1 MVSKSVPDQ
10 SAESLRSL
18 NAGWWHRL
26 EYGRDL
32 IRVLIAKELRVR
44 YRNTALGYL
53 WSVLHPLLFVVVYY
67 LVFKVGLR
75 FPTQNYVLFLISV
88 IFAWQWFANSV
99 NSSCNT
105 FISNADLIRRVPLP
119 QHLLVLAMVLNNM
132 IHFVLA
138 IPIVVLLMLFFGYY
152 PSVNWLW
159 AMPLLLFIQFLLI
172 YGLCL
177 ILATYNLI
185 LRDLERLTAIFTMA
199 LFFLSPIIFELDRVL
214 ANLPS
219 KYHWLVHLNPMV
231 GLIAAWRSLFM
242 RGVLPLDLLISPLCY
257 AAVATLVGWAAY
269 RKCQWRF
276 AELV

>member
-1 MVSKSVPDQ
+1 MVSKSVPGP

-18 NAGWWHRL
+18 NTEWWHRL

-44 YRNTALGYL
+44 YRNTALGYA
-53 WSVLHPLLFVVVYY
+53 WSVLHPLLFVAVYY

-75 FPTQNYVLFLISV
+75 FPTQDYVLFLISV

-138 IPIVVLLMLFFGYY
+138 IPIVVLLMLFFGYS

-159 AMPLLLFIQFLLI
+159 AMPLLLLIQFLLV

-177 ILATYNLI
+177 ILATYNVI

-214 ANLPS
+214 ENLPS

-231 GLIAAWRSLFM
+231 GLIAAWRALFM
-242 RGVLPLDLLISPLCY
+242 RGVPPLDLLISPICY
-257 AAVATLVGWAAY
+257 ATVAVIVGWVLY
-269 RKCQWRF
+269 RRCHWRF

>member
-1 MVSKSVPDQ
+1 MVSKSIPSQ
-10 SAESLRSL
+10 SAESNRDRNVS
-18 NAGWWHRL
+18 WRRRL

-32 IRVLIAKELRVR
+32 ISVLIAKELRVR
-44 YRNTALGYL
+44 YRNTVLGYA

-75 FPTQNYVLFLISV
+75 FLTENYALFLISV

-105 FISNADLIRRVPLP
+105 FISNADLIKRVPLP

-138 IPIVVLLMLFFGYY
+138 IPIVVLFMLFFDYY
-152 PSVNWLW
+152 PSFNWFW

-172 YGLCL
+172 YGFCL
-177 ILATYNLI
+177 ILAIYNLY
-185 LRDLERLTAIFTMA
+185 LRDLERLTTIFTMA
-199 LFFLSPIIFELDRVL
+199 LFFISPVIFELDVVL
-214 ANLPS
+214 KNIPS
-219 KYHWLVHLNPMV
+219 EYHWLVHLNPMA

-242 RGVLPLDLLISPLCY
+242 KGIVPLDLLISPLCY
-257 AAVATLVGWAAY
+257 ATVAALVGWAAY
-269 RKCQWRF
+269 KKYHRSF
-276 AELV
+276 SELV